1 MLLNEEIKIVITND
15 GEKNN
20 VSVQTENL
28 NITYEILNLCLKLS
42 ENTIREHTVRAFSDT
57 EQDPEKFENWYKTT
71 KLTQ

>member
-28 NITYEILNLCLKLS
+28 DITYEILNLCLKLS
-42 ENTIREHTVRAFSDT
+42 ENTIRERTVRAFSDT